1 MVRGHSLGKVQVFL
15 MKYKLRTILKTILFK
30 IVYIIHN
37 PNWRKL
43 YLAAASIII
52 FITKLEYF
60 DGMAILIIIRKRYDQ
75 LILVHK
81 KTLNVQI
88 AVGFQFEEKNTV
100 KKTLP

>member
-1 MVRGHSLGKVQVFL
+1 MG
-15 MKYKLRTILKTILFK
+15 
-30 IVYIIHN
+30 
-37 PNWRKL
+37 
-43 YLAAASIII
+43 
-52 FITKLEYF
+52 
-60 DGMAILIIIRKRYDQ
+60 ILIIIRKRYDQ